1 MTIARALS
9 SVRVGQMGPRGGRA
23 ATTLKRVRTIGLCL
37 VALSAMGAMVA
48 AAPASATSPGAA
60 AWGYAAFGQLGDG
73 TFTGQ
78 DTCYAGNPYAPHQCS
93 MTPVQVSELSGVSA
107 ISAGGAHSLALLSNG
122 TVMAWGANEF
132 GQLGDGTETPSD
144 VPVAVLSGVT
154 AISTGTYHS
163 LALLSNG
170 TVMAW
175 GRNGFGQLG
184 NGTTTTSSNVPVE
197 VSGLS
202 GVVAISGGGEHSLAL
217 LSNGTVMAWGDNS
230 NGQLG
235 AGTTTGL
242 ETCWQGGF
250 NYPSCSSTPVP
261 VSGLSE
267 VSAISAGGLHSLA
280 LLNDGTV
287 MAWGYDGSGQLGN
300 GKEGG
305 EEQSDV
311 PVAVS
316 GLSEVS
322 AISAGGAHSL
332 ALLSNGTVK
341 VWGPG
346 AQLGI
351 GQTAGA
357 DSDVPVAVSGLS
369 GVTAITG
376 GAEHSLAL
384 LSNGTVMAWGANVSG
399 SLGVGDWTPRYFP
412 VAVSGLSEVSAIS
425 AGGAHSLAV
434 TPPGTPPTIT
444 SITPSSGPTAGGTS
458 VTITGS
464 GFLTGAR
471 VKIGNAATS
480 VDVVSETE
488 ITATTAMTPA
498 GSDEVVVS
506 DFGGTSTGG
515 PSYTYIAPPPTV
527 TSITPTLGMTAG
539 GTSVSITGTN
549 FTGAT
554 GVKFGSTSAT
564 SFTVNSESSITAVSP
579 VGMGTVD
586 MTVTTPAGTS
596 ATSFAD
602 QFSYVPP
609 PTVTKLKPTKGPV
622 NGGTTVTL
630 TGTNFTRATAVKF
643 GSTNATSFT
652 VKTVK
657 SVTSITAVSPPE
669 TPATVDVTVTTP
681 GGTSAI
687 STKDHFKF
695 VPTVTGLSPNTGS
708 TAGGTSV
715 TITGAGFAPGKT
727 ATVLKFGTTKGTS
740 VNCTSTTECT
750 VVSPAH
756 AVGKVD
762 VKATVNKLSSAK
774 VAADQF
780 TYS

>member
-1 MTIARALS
+1 VLLLTA
-9 SVRVGQMGPRGGRA
+9 V
-23 ATTLKRVRTIGLCL
+23 
-37 VALSAMGAMVA
+37 VAVFTMVA
-48 AAPASATSPGAA
+48 AAPASATSIGAA
-60 AWGYAAFGQLGDG
+60 AWGYNGIGELGDG
-73 TFTGQ
+73 TFTGPE
-78 DTCYAGNPYAPHQCS
+78 TCYPGNPVAESACS
-93 MTPVQVSELSGVSA
+93 TTPVQVSGLSEVTA
-107 ISAGGAHSLALLSNG
+107 ISTGGLHSLALLRNG

-132 GQLGDGTETPSD
+132 GQLGNGTETPSD
-144 VPVAVLSGVT
+144 VPVPVSGLSGVT
-154 AISTGTYHS
+154 AISTGFNHS

-175 GRNGFGQLG
+175 GWNGYGQLG
-184 NGTTTTSSNVPVE
+184 NGTTSSSNVPVV

-202 GVVAISGGGEHSLAL
+202 GVVAISALGGGGEHNLAL

-242 ETCWQGGF
+242 ETCYQGNF
-250 NYPSCSSTPVP
+250 SYPSCSRTPVP

-267 VSAISAGGLHSLA
+267 VSAISAGGVHSLA

-287 MAWGYDGSGQLGN
+287 MAWGYDGDGQLGN
-300 GKEGG
+300 GKAGS

-322 AISAGGAHSL
+322 AISGGGYYSL
-332 ALLSNGTVK
+332 ALLRNGTVMA
-341 VWGPG
+341 WGFNNYG
-346 AQLGI
+346 QLGI
-351 GQTAGA
+351 GETAQVF
-357 DSDVPVAVSGLS
+357 SDVPLAVSGLS
-369 GVTAITG
+369 GVTAISG
-376 GAEHSLAL
+376 GYIHSLAL
-384 LSNGTVMAWGANVSG
+384 LSNGTVMAWGGNQSG
-399 SLGVGDWTPRYFP
+399 SLGTGDWGARYAP
-412 VAVSGLSEVSAIS
+412 VAVSGLNEVSAIS
-425 AGGAHSLAV
+425 AGYVNSLAV

-471 VKIGNAATS
+471 VKIGNATTS
-480 VDVVSETE
+480 VEVVSETE
-488 ITATTAMTPA
+488 IKATTAMTPA
-498 GSDEVVVS
+498 GIDEVVVS

-515 PSYTYIAPPPTV
+515 PSYIYIAPPPTV

-579 VGMGTVD
+579 AGVGTVD

-602 QFSYVPP
+602 RFSYVPP
-609 PTVTKLKPTKGPV
+609 PTVTKLKPNTGPV
-622 NGGTTVTL
+622 TGGTTVTV
-630 TGTNFTRATAVKF
+630 TGTNFTGATAVKF
-643 GSTNATSFT
+643 GSTDASSFT
-652 VKTVK
+652 VKSGT
-657 SVTSITAVSPPE
+657 TITAVSPAE
-669 TPATVDVTVTTP
+669 TAGTVDVRVTTS
-681 GGTSAI
+681 GGTSAL
-687 STKDHFKF
+687 SSKDHFKF
-695 VPTVTGLSPNTGS
+695 ASKVTGLSPNTGS
-708 TAGGTSV
+708 AAGGTSV
-715 TITGAGFAPGKT
+715 TVTGTGFALGKT
-727 ATVLKFGTTKGTS
+727 ATVFKFGTTKATS
-740 VNCTSTTECT
+740 VNCTSTMECT

-756 AVGKVD
+756 AAATVD
-762 VKATVNKLSSAK
+762 VKATVNKVSSAK
-774 VAADQF
+774 VLGDRF
-780 TYS
+780 TYN

>member
-1 MTIARALS
+1 
-9 SVRVGQMGPRGGRA
+9 
-23 ATTLKRVRTIGLCL
+23 LKRVRTIGLCL
-37 VALSAMGAMVA
+37 VVLSAMGAMVA
-48 AAPASATSPGAA
+48 AAPASATSNGAA
-60 AWGYAAFGQLGDG
+60 AWGFNGIGELGDG
-73 TFTGQ
+73 TFTGPE
-78 DTCYAGNPYAPHQCS
+78 TCYPGNPGAESACS
-93 MTPVQVSELSGVSA
+93 TTPVQVSGLSEVSA
-107 ISAGGAHSLALLSNG
+107 ISTGGLHSLALLSNG

-132 GQLGDGTETPSD
+132 GQLGDGTEIPSD
-144 VPVAVLSGVT
+144 VPVPVSGLSGVT
-154 AISTGTYHS
+154 AISTGFNHS

-175 GRNGFGQLG
+175 GWNGFGQLG
-184 NGTTTTSSNVPVE
+184 DGTTSSSNVPVA

-202 GVVAISGGGEHSLAL
+202 GVVAISASGGGGEHSLAL

-242 ETCWQGGF
+242 ETCYEGNF
-250 NYPSCSSTPVP
+250 SYPSCSRTPVP

-287 MAWGYDGSGQLGN
+287 MAWGFDGYGQLGN
-300 GKEGG
+300 GKAGSEG
-305 EEQSDV
+305 QSDV

-322 AISAGGAHSL
+322 AISGGDQHSL
-332 ALLSNGTVK
+332 ALLRDGTVMA
-341 VWGPG
+341 WGFNNDG
-346 AQLGI
+346 QLGI
-351 GQTAGA
+351 GSPLPTN
-357 DSDVPVAVSGLS
+357 SDVPLAVSGLS
-369 GVTAITG
+369 GVTAISG
-376 GAEHSLAL
+376 GYIHSLAL
-384 LSNGTVMAWGANVSG
+384 LSNGTVMAWGGNQSG
-399 SLGVGDWTPRYFP
+399 SLGTGDWRARYAP

-425 AGGAHSLAV
+425 AGYVNSLAIGI
-434 TPPGTPPTIT
+434 PSGTLPTVT
-444 SITPSSGPTAGGTS
+444 SITPSSGTTAGGTS
-458 VTITGS
+458 VTITG
-464 GFLTGAR
+464 TH
-471 VKIGNAATS
+471 
-480 VDVVSETE
+480 
-488 ITATTAMTPA
+488 
-498 GSDEVVVS
+498 
-506 DFGGTSTGG
+506 
-515 PSYTYIAPPPTV
+515 
-527 TSITPTLGMTAG
+527 
-539 GTSVSITGTN
+539 

-554 GVKFGSTSAT
+554 AVKFASTSAT
-564 SFTVNSESSITAVSP
+564 SFTVNSPTSITAISP
-579 VGMGTVD
+579 AGTGTMDV
-586 MTVTTPAGTS
+586 TVTTPAGTS

-602 QFSYVPP
+602 QFSYVAP

-622 NGGTTVTL
+622 TGGTTVTI
-630 TGTNFTRATAVKF
+630 TGTNLTGATAVKF

-657 SVTSITAVSPPE
+657 SLTSIIAVSPPE
-669 TPATVDVTVTTP
+669 TPATVDLTVTTP

-715 TITGAGFAPGKT
+715 TITGAGFALGKT
-727 ATVLKFGTTKGTS
+727 ATVFKFGTTKGTS